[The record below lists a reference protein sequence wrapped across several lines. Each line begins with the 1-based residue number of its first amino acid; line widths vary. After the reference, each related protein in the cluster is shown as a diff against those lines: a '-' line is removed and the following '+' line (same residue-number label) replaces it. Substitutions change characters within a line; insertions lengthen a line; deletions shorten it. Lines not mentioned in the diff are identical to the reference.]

1 VAAEPPQDGSTMH
14 MREAPINHNAMRFA
28 ALMLGTLALA
38 GRAGA
43 QDWPTR
49 QLTMVVPFAAGGPV
63 DVIARIVQ
71 RRLGEVLG
79 QQIVVENVGGAGGMT
94 GSLRVAQAAPDG
106 YTFVLGSSGTH
117 AINQSLYKKPLYN
130 AATDFAPVM
139 LVAEAPLVL
148 ITRKDLPAN
157 SLREFV
163 DYAKANQGRMQFGS
177 AGVGTTTH
185 IGGVLFNQAIGV
197 EVLHVPYRGGGPALA
212 ELVAGR
218 IDYICNIASTAIP
231 AILAK
236 TVNAIAM
243 LAPQRSPTLADVPTA
258 QEQGL
263 KDFEAFTWNAMFLP
277 LATPPAIVRKLNE
290 AMNEVLN
297 TPAVRER
304 LDGAGLAVPAPERR
318 SPDYLGSFV
327 RSEIEKWGAPIR
339 ASGASGE

>member
-1 VAAEPPQDGSTMH
+1 
-14 MREAPINHNAMRFA
+14 
-28 ALMLGTLALA
+28 MLGTLALA
-38 GRAGA
+38 GPVGA

-49 QLTMVVPFAAGGPV
+49 PLTMVVPFAAGGPV

-117 AINQSLYKKPLYN
+117 AINQSLYKRPLYN
-130 AATDFAPVM
+130 AATDFAPVI

-163 DYAKANQGRMQFGS
+163 DYAKVNQGRMQFGS

-212 ELVAGR
+212 ELIAGR

-231 AILAK
+231 AIQAK

-258 QEQGL
+258 HEQGL

-277 LATPPAIVRKLNE
+277 PATPGAIVRKLNE

-304 LDGAGLAVPAPERR
+304 LDGAGLAVPPPERR
-318 SPDYLGSFV
+318 SPDYLGRFV

-339 ASGASGE
+339 ASGTTSE

>member
-1 VAAEPPQDGSTMH
+1 
-14 MREAPINHNAMRFA
+14 
-28 ALMLGTLALA
+28 
-38 GRAGA
+38 
-43 QDWPTR
+43 
-49 QLTMVVPFAAGGPV
+49 MVVPFAAGGPV

-130 AATDFAPVM
+130 AATDFAPVI

-163 DYAKANQGRMQFGS
+163 EYAKANQGRMQFGS

-231 AILAK
+231 AIQAK

-258 QEQGL
+258 HEQGL

-277 LATPPAIVRKLNE
+277 PATPPA
-290 AMNEVLN
+290 
-297 TPAVRER
+297 
-304 LDGAGLAVPAPERR
+304 R
-318 SPDYLGSFV
+318 SS
-327 RSEIEKWGAPIR
+327 
-339 ASGASGE
+339 ASSTRP